1 MYTVT
6 IMKFN
11 AHFHRFERVI
21 IVTKRARW
29 GGVMF
34 IHWNKRMLSEQEV
47 IISNNDLVILPQA
60 IY

>member
-1 MYTVT
+1 
-6 IMKFN
+6 MKFN

-21 IVTKRARW
+21 IVTKRARC